1 MADAPSLALFVD
13 SFELFRDPLLV
24 AAVAGAVLGYLGVF
38 VVLRRMIFA
47 AAAISQA
54 AGLGVALAFF
64 AQIHLGASLALADA
78 RVWAVLLALGTT
90 WLVASDHRRVISR
103 EGLLALA
110 YLLGGGGALI
120 VGTRISQEA
129 HDIQA
134 ILFGT
139 GVLVGPGDVAWVL
152 AVGGAV
158 IFWQLWWRRGFLFA
172 SVDPEGARVRGL
184 PVALLDAVLLASVA
198 LLVSIATRAL
208 GALPVFAFT
217 VLPALAAVAV
227 TSSPAA
233 ALGLAAALGATAGVA
248 GYVLAFLWELPVGA
262 TQTCLAGAFVALAVL
277 AREAIARPKA
287 APSAG

>member
-1 MADAPSLALFVD
+1 M
-13 SFELFRDPLLV
+13 
-24 AAVAGAVLGYLGVF
+24 AGAVLGYLGVF

-78 RVWAVLLALGTT
+78 RVWAVLLALLTT

-110 YLLGGGGALI
+110 YLLGGGGALL

-129 HDIQA
+129 HDIQS

-158 IFWQLWWRRGFLFA
+158 LAWQLWWRRGFLFA

-233 ALGLAAALGATAGVA
+233 ALGLAAALGATAGVI

-277 AREAIARPKA
+277 FGGAGLRARLPVADRP
-287 APSAG
+287 